1 MGQMSFQSSPQHD
14 KWAIRVYNGYATY
27 RPLIA
32 IITYADI
39 PRERHNTGIRGIDF
53 SHKLVRCWKN
63 LPIDWSIRA
72 GYIHHFEKGYQPNHN
87 QYTLFFLGHYR
98 KSVFGFPVNF
108 FIGEGLSWAE
118 LVPFVE
124 GRETRRISGKDSQ
137 LMNYLNVGFDLK
149 ISDLFPIISYN
160 NLSVGFSVSHRSGI
174 YKQFKLFNNTQGG
187 GNFVTFFTE
196 FNF

>member
-1 MGQMSFQSSPQHD
+1 M
-14 KWAIRVYNGYATY
+14 
-27 RPLIA
+27 
-32 IITYADI
+32 
-39 PRERHNTGIRGIDF
+39 
-53 SHKLVRCWKN
+53 
-63 LPIDWSIRA
+63 
-72 GYIHHFEKGYQPNHN
+72 
-87 QYTLFFLGHYR
+87 
-98 KSVFGFPVNF
+98 
-108 FIGEGLSWAE
+108 SWAE